1 MSLARKES
9 LPVDFDLLRKDIE
22 DKTYIDELQT
32 DIELAKN
39 TGVTS
44 TPTVF
49 VNGVMVDKPFNIEA
63 IDAQIKVASEAVVAE

>member
-1 MSLARKES
+1 MSLAQKES
-9 LPVDFDLLRKDIE
+9 LPIDFDLLRKDIE

-49 VNGVMVDKPFNIEA
+49 VNGVMVDEPFNIEA
-63 IDAQIKVASEAVVAE
+63 IDAQIKAASEAVVAE